1 MSLNRWLRLGTVL
14 VLVSG
19 CAWFRGGEDPG
30 EEAGL
35 VSEQDSI
42 EITQQNTLIQ
52 QEMNEIAGA
61 GVRDSVIQERDY
73 PFVLNE
79 LSYELKKQGAR
90 IKHLEAELKDL
101 KAKSSIWENPLKIY
115 NKEIILQNGTSMFG
129 KIIYQ
134 DSETLKVQTLIGY
147 FVLKR
152 SDVVRIVDNIPA
164 SAIEDQAAT
173 SRQPAEQS
181 TTAPTAESISPVELP
196 KKPSPSAVNANCV
209 LVGNIR
215 ETTDQ
220 SGNRIFSGDIK
231 NIGAR
236 RADFVKV
243 SFVFRMNWS
252 GETKTLTTFV
262 KGSFMS
268 YASGVSSDAALLP
281 GATGRFTLNIP
292 ASFGTFIG
300 YSYSINWEEYD

>member
-14 VLVSG
+14 VLLSG
-19 CAWFRGGEDPG
+19 CAWFRGGEGP
-30 EEAGL
+30 EEDEVFAG
-35 VSEQDSI
+35 DSA
-42 EITQQNTLIQ
+42 EIALQNDLIQ
-52 QEMNEIAGA
+52 QEMNEITGS
-61 GVRDSVIQERDY
+61 GNRDSVIQERDY

-90 IKHLEAELKDL
+90 IKYLESELKEL
-101 KAKSSIWENPLKIY
+101 KAQSSLWENPLKIY
-115 NKEIILQNGTSMFG
+115 NKEIILQNGTSVFG
-129 KIIYQ
+129 KIMYQ
-134 DSETLKVQTLIGY
+134 DSDILKIQTLIGY
-147 FVLKR
+147 VVIPR
-152 SDVVRIVDNIPA
+152 DEVVRIVDNIPS
-164 SAIEDQAAT
+164 SAIESPAVTQNQAAERLI
-173 SRQPAEQS
+173 S
-181 TTAPTAESISPVELP
+181 APTAETISPLELP
-196 KKPSPSAVNANCV
+196 DRPSPSAVNANCI

-215 ETTDQ
+215 ESTDL
-220 SGNRIFSGDIK
+220 SGNRIFSGEVK

-243 SFVFRMNWS
+243 TFVFRMNWS

-262 KGSFMS
+262 KGSFMN

-292 ASFGTFIG
+292 TSFGTFIG